1 MTLPS
6 SATPSPAGTPRGTG
20 AGADT
25 GPGAADYRRSHL
37 GPALAAAYHDD
48 FTARLP
54 GRYWATVEQPLL
66 AGLLAEAT
74 ARPLDEL
81 HHLDVASGSGRV
93 LAWLQPR
100 VARSTA
106 IDISDDMLAH
116 ARATVPAA
124 TFVVGDASAMRFAQ
138 PFDLVTAFRFF
149 LNAGPELRAG
159 VLDRIGESLAPGGL
173 LVANVHA
180 QPWSSLGLWRRAKRR
195 LGRPADSVLT
205 AAAFERLL
213 ADHGFEVVAER
224 TYGYLPLT
232 RRIGPGRLADAFCA
246 ADGRL
251 NRLLPARNPL
261 ACCWLVAARR
271 VPGAGPVAAA
281 A

>member
-1 MTLPS
+1 VTPS
-6 SATPSPAGTPRGTG
+6 SATPQSAGTGPGT
-20 AGADT
+20 DT
-25 GPGAADYRRSHL
+25 GPGAADYRRSHV
-37 GPALAAAYHDD
+37 GVALAAAYHDD

-66 AGLLAEAT
+66 ADLLAEAT
-74 ARPLDEL
+74 TRPLDEL

-100 VARSTA
+100 TARSTA

-116 ARATVPAA
+116 ARATVPGA

-149 LNAGPELRAG
+149 LNAGPELRAD
-159 VLDRIGESLAPGGL
+159 VLDRIGECLAPGGL
-173 LVANVHA
+173 LVANIHA
-180 QPWSSLGLWRRAKRR
+180 QPWSTLGLWRRAKRR

-205 AAAFERLL
+205 SAAFQRMLG
-213 ADHGFEVVAER
+213 DHGFEVVAER

-232 RRIGPGRLADAFCA
+232 RRIGPGWLADAFCA
-246 ADGRL
+246 VDRQL
-251 NRLLPARNPL
+251 NHLMPARNPL

-271 VPGAGPVAAA
+271 APAAGAASTL
-281 A
+281 

>member
-1 MTLPS
+1 VTPS
-6 SATPSPAGTPRGTG
+6 SATPPSAGTGPGT
-20 AGADT
+20 DT
-25 GPGAADYRRSHL
+25 GPGAADYRRSHV
-37 GPALAAAYHDD
+37 GVALAAAYHDD

-66 AGLLAEAT
+66 ADLLAEAT
-74 ARPLDEL
+74 TRPLDEL

-100 VARSTA
+100 TARSTA

-116 ARATVPAA
+116 ARATVPGA

-149 LNAGPELRAG
+149 LNAGPELRAD
-159 VLDRIGESLAPGGL
+159 VLDRIGECLAPGGL
-173 LVANVHA
+173 LVANIHA
-180 QPWSSLGLWRRAKRR
+180 QPWSTLGLWRRAKRR

-205 AAAFERLL
+205 AAAFQRMLG
-213 ADHGFEVVAER
+213 DHGFEVVAER

-232 RRIGPGRLADAFCA
+232 RRIGPGWLADAFCA
-246 ADGRL
+246 VDRQL
-251 NRLLPARNPL
+251 NHLMPARNPL

-271 VPGAGPVAAA
+271 APAAGAASTL
-281 A
+281 